1 MLVALGGLVLVMLGI
16 TPSYA
21 LLESAASASNEV
33 AVGELGA
40 SFSVP
45 SPTADLY
52 PGTWDAWSIAIQDTA
67 SVGAGSLTLEMTVP
81 SSALEGTSGLLWW
94 AFACPGGTISTSG
107 TGTAEAF
114 ACSTTWAPI
123 GSPAPS
129 CFGTAMTPQGCLGG
143 TSGWMADANQEPWES
158 TDPPQTAGA
167 AASLGVSQVTTP
179 PAGTNSG
186 IPVLIPSGGSLPVL
200 LVELLAPNSP
210 DAAQGTKTSSTWSL
224 TLDQRSG
231 ALRGS

>member
-1 MLVALGGLVLVMLGI
+1 MVVALGV

-21 LLESAASASNEV
+21 LLEGPASASNDV

-45 SPTADLY
+45 SPTADPY
-52 PGTWDAWSIAIQDTA
+52 PGTWNAWSITIQDTA

-81 SSALEGTSGLLWW
+81 TSALQGTSGLLWW

-129 CFGTAMTPQGCLGG
+129 CFGAAMTPQGCLGG
-143 TSGWMADANQEPWES
+143 TSGWLAEASQAPWES
-158 TDPPQTAGA
+158 SDPPQESGEQAT
-167 AASLGVSQVTTP
+167 LGVDGVTAPST
-179 PAGTNSG
+179 GTNSG

-200 LVELLAPNSP
+200 LVELLAPDSP
-210 DAAQGTKTSSTWSL
+210 DAAQGIATTAAWSL
-224 TLDQRSG
+224 TLDQRPG